1 MKTAVRGGSIMRA
14 TSMQRHLISR
24 RDLIKS
30 GALVIGFNLFEP
42 LTRVFAQGLQG
53 GTPISNA
60 GGLAPD
66 QLDSWLAI
74 ASDGTVSVFTS
85 KVDLGTGTG
94 TALGQIVADE
104 LDVPVLKIRMEIG
117 DTTRTVDQ
125 GRTSASRTLERAGP
139 QLRQAAA
146 AARQELLKRAAAQLG
161 APAGQLTVTGGVV
174 SVAGN
179 SAKNV
184 SYAALVGGKRF
195 DTKIQSRGEQW
206 DLDLA
211 ADVKPKDPREYKVV
225 GTSVARFD
233 LPPKFTGQFLY
244 AHDVRVP
251 GMLHGRVVRPPV
263 VNSKPV
269 SIDESS
275 IHGIPGIVQIVRKG
289 SFVGVVAQTEWAA
302 IRGARALKV
311 TWSDPPMQFPAGP
324 EAIYEYLQTTRP
336 VAERVATNTGNAAA
350 AFDAASKKFDATYR
364 WPFQM
369 HGMIGPSCA
378 VADVQGNKAT
388 IWSGSQAPF
397 ITRNGIARLLGIRE
411 QDVHF
416 IYCEGSGCF
425 GRLEPDD
432 APEDA
437 ALMSQVVG
445 QPVRVQWMREDEHG
459 WEPKGPPQIITIRS
473 GLDAQGNVHA
483 WDYVEH
489 TVPWTDARLTP
500 MLASRQ
506 TGIKPDENGVVLGGA
521 DGAPYVFTNRK
532 STTATIPWVMTPN
545 PLRTGNL
552 RAPYSQARCL
562 AAESQMDDM
571 AAAAGADPVEFRL
584 RYLTGA
590 NNQRVAAV
598 LRAAAEKAG
607 WTPRA
612 RSGADLTRS
621 ATARGVVTGRGVA
634 ISGMAGTVVA
644 QVADI
649 ELDKA
654 TGKVIVKKVTVGH
667 DCGII
672 VNPDGLKN
680 QIEGNV
686 IQGSSRALL
695 EEVNFDA
702 AGVRNLNWNTY
713 PIIRFRDVPEVDIV
727 LIDQRTMQPL
737 GGGEAASIAT
747 AAAIGNAIF
756 DAAGVRLRQVPFTP
770 DRVRREVEKLKS
782 GRV

>member
-1 MKTAVRGGSIMRA
+1 MRA
-14 TSMQRHLISR
+14 SAMPAHRLSR
-24 RDLIKS
+24 RELLKS
-30 GALVIGFNLFEP
+30 GALIIGFNLFEP
-42 LTRVFAQGLQG
+42 VARVFAQGLQG
-53 GTPISNA
+53 GTPLSNA
-60 GGLAPD
+60 GGLPPG

-74 ASDGTVSVFTS
+74 APDGTVSVFTS

-94 TALGQIVADE
+94 TSLGQIVAEE
-104 LDVPVLKIRMEIG
+104 LDVPVLRIRMEIG
-117 DTTRTVDQ
+117 DTTRSVDQ

-146 AARQELLKRAAAQLG
+146 AARQELLKRASVQLG
-161 APAGQLTVTGGVV
+161 APADQLTVTDGVV
-174 SVAGN
+174 SVSGN

-184 SYAALVGGKRF
+184 SYATLVGGRQF
-195 DTKIQSRGEQW
+195 DTTIQASGEQW
-206 DLDLA
+206 DLNLA
-211 ADVKPKDPREYKVV
+211 SDVKAKDPKDYKVV

-263 VNSKPV
+263 VNSKPA
-269 SIDESS
+269 SIDQAS
-275 IHGIPGIVQIVRKG
+275 IRDIPGVVQVVQKG
-289 SFVGVVAQTEWAA
+289 NFIGVVAQTEWAA
-302 IRGARALKV
+302 IRAARVLKV
-311 TWSDPPMQFPAGP
+311 TWTDPPLQYPAGP
-324 EAIYEYLQTTRP
+324 EAIYTYLQTTKP
-336 VAERVATNTGNAAA
+336 IAERVATNTGNTASAYTE
-350 AFDAASKKFDATYR
+350 ASKTFDATYR

-378 VADVQGNKAT
+378 VADVQGSKAT
-388 IWSGSQAPF
+388 VWSGSQAPF
-397 ITRNGIARLLGIRE
+397 ITRNGIARLLGMAE

-416 IYCEGSGCF
+416 VYCEGSGCY

-437 ALMSQVVG
+437 ALMSQAVG
-445 QPVRVQWMREDEHG
+445 RPVRVQWMREDEHG
-459 WEPKGPPQIITIRS
+459 WEPKGPPQLITIRS
-473 GLDAQGNVHA
+473 GLDAQGNVTT
-483 WDYVEH
+483 WDYAEH
-489 TVPWTDARLTP
+489 TLPWTDARLTP

-506 TGIKPDENGVVLGGA
+506 TGIKPDENGIALGGG

-532 STTATIPWVMTPN
+532 ATTATIPWVMTAN
-545 PLRTGNL
+545 PLRTANL
-552 RAPYSQARCL
+552 RAPYAQARCL

-571 AAAAGADPVEFRL
+571 AAAAGIDPVEFRL
-584 RYLTGA
+584 RYLTGN

-598 LRAAAEKAG
+598 LRAAAMRAG
-607 WTPRA
+607 WRPR
-612 RSGADLTRS
+612 GADLTRS
-621 ATARGVVTGRGVA
+621 AATRGRNIATGRGAA

-644 QVADI
+644 QIADV
-649 ELDKA
+649 EVDRS
-654 TGKVIVKKVTVGH
+654 TGKVTVKKVTVAH

-686 IQGSSRALL
+686 IQSVSRALM
-695 EEVNFDA
+695 EEVNFDS

-737 GGGEAASIAT
+737 GGGEASSIAT
-747 AAAIGNAIF
+747 GAAIGNAIF
-756 DAAGVRLRQVPFTP
+756 AAVGARLRQVPFTP
-770 DRVRREVEKLKS
+770 DRVRREVGKLKS
-782 GRV
+782 

>member
-1 MKTAVRGGSIMRA
+1 MRA
-14 TSMQRHLISR
+14 DAMRTNVISR
-24 RDLIKS
+24 RDLLKS
-30 GALVIGFNLFEP
+30 GALVIGFNLFRP
-42 LTRVFAQGLQG
+42 VGHLLAQGLAG

-60 GGLAPD
+60 GGLPPD
-66 QLDSWLAI
+66 QLDSWLAV

-94 TALGQIVADE
+94 TSLGQIVADE
-104 LDVPVLKIRMEIG
+104 LDVPVRSIRMEIG
-117 DTTRTVDQ
+117 DTTKTVDQ

-146 AARQELLKRAAAQLG
+146 AARHELLNRASMQLG
-161 APAGQLTVTGGVV
+161 APASQLTVNDGVV

-179 SAKNV
+179 SAKSV
-184 SYAALVGGKRF
+184 SYATLVGGRRF
-195 DTKIQSRGEQW
+195 DTKIQASGEQW
-206 DLDLA
+206 DLNLA
-211 ADVKPKDPREYKVV
+211 ADVKPKEPKDYKVV

-233 LPPKFTGQFLY
+233 LPPKFTGQFQY

-269 SIDESS
+269 SIDQSS
-275 IHGIPGIVQIVRKG
+275 VTSIPGVRVLQKG
-289 SFVGVVAQTEWAA
+289 SFVGVVAETEWAA
-302 IRGARALKV
+302 IRAARALKV
-311 TWSDPPMQFPAGP
+311 TWAEPPMRYPGNAD
-324 EAIYEYLQTTRP
+324 AVYDYLKTTKP
-336 VAERVATNTGNAAA
+336 VAERVAATTGDVSA

-378 VADVQGNKAT
+378 VADVRGNTAT
-388 IWSGSQAPF
+388 VWSGSQAPF
-397 ITRNGIARLLGIRE
+397 ITRNGIARLLGMKE

-416 IYCEGSGCF
+416 VYCEGSGCY

-437 ALMSQVVG
+437 ALMSQLAG
-445 QPVRVQWMREDEHG
+445 RPVRVQWMREDEHG
-459 WEPKGPPQIITIRS
+459 WEPKGPPQLITVRS
-473 GLDAQGNVHA
+473 GLDAQGNVTT
-483 WDYVEH
+483 WDYAEQ

-506 TGIKPDENGVVLGGA
+506 TGIKPDENGVALGGA

-532 STTATIPWVMTPN
+532 STVATIPWVMTPN

-552 RAPYSQARCL
+552 RAPYSQARCF

-571 AAAAGADPVEFRL
+571 AAAAGVDAVEFRL

-590 NNQRVAAV
+590 ANTRVGDV
-598 LRAAAEKAG
+598 LRAAAMRAG
-607 WTPRA
+607 WQTRRA
-612 RSGADLTRS
+612 RPAAKGNTLS
-621 ATARGVVTGRGVA
+621 GRGVA

-649 ELDKA
+649 ELDKS
-654 TGKVIVKKVTVGH
+654 TGKVVVKKVTVAH

-686 IQGSSRALL
+686 VQGTSRALL

-713 PIIRFRDVPEVDIV
+713 PILKFREVPEVDIV
-727 LIDQRTMQPL
+727 LIDQRDMQPL

-770 DRVRREVEKLKS
+770 ARVLRALRT
-782 GRV
+782 